1 MKEIFRVAQRGD
13 AREESYYKALGS
25 LMENFARS
33 INRAKTEV
41 TILPKKTEA
50 GNPDFR
56 IWDGTQHIVGYVEAK
71 RPENENLDNIEE
83 SEQLRRY
90 RNAFANVI
98 LTNFFEF
105 RLYRYN
111 QLIDKVQI
119 GRPFIA
125 KQLKLVPPVENR
137 DKFLDLLNKFFA
149 FSLPRKYTPKTLAEA
164 LAGRTHYLREQVLLE
179 LSRSNGKL
187 SGFFE
192 AFQTHLIAGLS
203 KEEFADIYAQT
214 ITYGLFAAST
224 RCKEGFNRRAA
235 FDNIPKTIGIL
246 RDVFRFVS
254 LGDTGPELDWIIDD
268 IVDILSIANVKS
280 VLHKYFIEGKG
291 QDPIMHFY
299 ETFLAKYDPK
309 KREQR
314 GVYYTPREVVSYIV
328 RSLNIILKDYFD
340 KADGFAT
347 NSVTVLD
354 PAAGTLT
361 FLAEAANVAVNE
373 FSITYGTGGVS
384 ELIKNHIL
392 GNYYAFELMMAP
404 YAIAHLKMGFLLEEL
419 GYMLDDNERFKLYLT
434 NTLELKELAQ
444 SNLPGMSSLS
454 EESHAAGKVKKE
466 TPILVILGNPP
477 YSGHS
482 ANKSWEVI
490 KGKKVPNFI
499 GRILK
504 DYYQVDGHP
513 LGEKNPKWLQDDYVK
528 FIRFAQWKIDQAGEG
543 VLGFIT
549 NHSYLDN
556 PTFRGMRQSLM
567 NSFNHIYLLDL
578 HGNSKKKEKCP
589 DGSKDENV
597 FDIQQGVAI
606 ILAIKKEGL
615 KQKIMHRDDWG
626 LRQNKYDRLRNND
639 IETTKWNKLTPKS
652 EFYFFVPRDE
662 KLLATY
668 QKHPKITG
676 IFPTNSVGVVTSR
689 DKFAIDINK
698 SELKKRIR
706 MFRDENIP
714 DSIIKQAFDLKD
726 KTNWKAKD
734 ARKKIRVEKDWEK
747 QIIPILYRPFDQRWI
762 FYNDSV
768 IERTRKEVMRHMMQ
782 KNLAL
787 VGMRQYAYD
796 VSSYNYAFITEQIT
810 ESRVF
815 ISNKGIA
822 NVFPLYLYPDEDL
835 YNNHKNSTYQREV
848 NIQPK
853 IFHVLKTAY
862 GKKLKPEA
870 ILYYIYAVLYS
881 NIYRQRYAEFLKSDF
896 PRVPFC
902 RDCKLFHAMATAGEK
917 LLDLHLMRSGKL
929 NKPIV
934 KFEGKGD
941 NRIKKVKYDEKKR
954 IVHINTIQHFGNFS
968 KDIWEYQIGGYQV
981 MDKWLKYRKGRRLSL
996 ADIKHYCKIAT
1007 ALRETINVQKTIDG
1021 IYIDIEKRCVSI

>member
-1 MKEIFRVAQRGD
+1 MLKTYMKEIFRVAQRGD

-90 RNAFANVI
+90 RNVFANVI

-119 GRPFIA
+119 SRPFIA

-164 LAGRTHYLREQVLLE
+164 LAGRTHYLQEQVLLE
-179 LSRSNGKL
+179 VSRSNGKL

-192 AFQTHLIAGLS
+192 AFQRHLIAGLS

-254 LGDTGPELDWIIDD
+254 LEDTGPELDWIIDD
-268 IVDILSIANVKS
+268 IVEILAVADVRG

-309 KREQR
+309 ERKQR
-314 GVYYTPREVVSYIV
+314 GVYYTPQEVVSYIV
-328 RSLNIILKDYFD
+328 RSLNTILKEYFD

-361 FLAEAANVAVNE
+361 FLAEAANAAVNE
-373 FSITYGTGGVS
+373 FSTNYGTGGIS

-392 GNYYAFELMMAP
+392 RNYYAFELKMAP

-419 GYMLDDNERFKLYLT
+419 GYTLGDDERFKLYLT
-434 NTLELKELAQ
+434 NTLDMKELAE

-454 EESHAAGKVKKE
+454 QESHAAGAVKKE
-466 TPILVILGNPP
+466 KPILVVLGNPP
-477 YSGHS
+477 YFGHS
-482 ANKSWEVI
+482 ANKGPWISKEI
-490 KGKKVPNFI
+490 REYYKVD
-499 GRILK
+499 RKEL
-504 DYYQVDGHP
+504 D
-513 LGEKNPKWLQDDYVK
+513 EKNPKWLQDDYVK

-567 NSFNHIYLLDL
+567 NSFNHIYILDL

-589 DGSKDENV
+589 DGSKDVNV
-597 FDIQQGVAI
+597 FDIKQGVAI
-606 ILAIKKEGL
+606 ILAIKKDGL
-615 KQKIMHRDDWG
+615 KRKVSHSDCWG
-626 LRQNKYDRLRNND
+626 LREVKYNWLKNND
-639 IETTKWNKLTPKS
+639 IKRTKWKKLTPKS
-652 EFYFFVPRDE
+652 EFYFLVPKEE
-662 KLLATY
+662 KLLASY
-668 QKHPKITG
+668 QKYPKVTD

-689 DKFAIDINK
+689 DKFVIEADK

-726 KTNWKAKD
+726 KTNWKVKD
-734 ARKKIRVEKDWEK
+734 ARKKMTQEKNWKE
-747 QIIPILYRPFDQRWI
+747 QIIPILYRPFDRQWI
-762 FYNDSV
+762 FYNDAV
-768 IERTRKEVMRHMMQ
+768 IERTRKDVMRHMMRE
-782 KNLAL
+782 NLAIC
-787 VGMRQYAYD
+787 VGRAGQ
-796 VSSYNYAFITEQIT
+796 VVGLERPWNVVFCTEY
-810 ESRVF
+810 
-815 ISNKGIA
+815 IA
-822 NVFPLYLYPDEDL
+822 DLNLFYRGGNVNLPLFLYPDEDL
-835 YNNHKNSTYQREV
+835 YNNSKTNTYQREV
-848 NIQPK
+848 NIEKRFSQVLQKAHGK
-853 IFHVLKTAY
+853 IP
-862 GKKLKPEA
+862 KPES
-870 ILYYIYAVLYS
+870 IFYYVYAVLYS
-881 NIYRQRYAEFLKSDF
+881 NIYRQRYEEFLKTDF

-902 RDCKLFHAMATAGEK
+902 GDYDLFRTMGKLGKE
-917 LLDLHLMRSGKL
+917 LVSLHLMKSKKL
-929 NKPIV
+929 DRPV
-934 KFEGKGD
+934 AKFEGKGD
-941 NRIKKVKYDEKKR
+941 NLVGKILYDENR
-954 IVHINTIQHFGNFS
+954 SLVYINSGRYFGPIS

-981 MDKWLKYRKGRRLSL
+981 MAKWLKDRKGHRLAL
-996 ADIKHYCKIAT
+996 EDIKHYCRIAT
-1007 ALRETINVQKTIDG
+1007 AIRETINVQEKIDR
-1021 IYIDIEKRCVSI
+1021 IYPDVEKHCVSI